1 VFLKFQFKSN
11 LLTKTDRIFMDF
23 NVFIYL
29 DVDECTENTNIC
41 QYMCENQVGSYRCHC
56 PIGFKMNTSGQCHG

>member
-1 VFLKFQFKSN
+1 
-11 LLTKTDRIFMDF
+11 MDF